1 MCGIFGLIVRHDS
14 NFRLDA
20 TRSVLDQLLI
30 RSETRGKDACGVALV
45 DDTGI
50 DVLKR
55 PIRAKDAVRTTDY
68 QQLVASFVQRAHAPL
83 MVMGHARMVTNGDSA
98 CHSNNQPVI
107 KHEMVC
113 LHNGI
118 IVNDA
123 ALWQTRSGME
133 RQFEVDTEVFLS
145 LIQQQREQ
153 GADLPKAFAAAF
165 SQLEGANT
173 MALVAAKAN
182 ALLLATSN
190 GSLYVAHSR
199 NQSEFIFG
207 SEAYILRQ
215 VMRHPAVAGL
225 FEGSSIR
232 QVKPGEAFAISF
244 DDLALKPLSLETPQT
259 NAVRLAPA
267 PEQRTIRD
275 HDKYEAAFKR
285 PKVASG
291 FSNVYGA
298 NDAFVQRVHDA
309 VAHLRRCSRCLL
321 PESFPFIRFD
331 ADGVCNYCHNYK
343 PYPFRG
349 HDALDKLVTPF
360 RSKNGTQDCLVP
372 VSGGRD
378 SSYGLHY
385 IKNVLGMNPVAY
397 TYDWGL
403 VTDLA
408 RRNISRMCGKLAVE
422 HILISA
428 NIRHKRENVRK
439 NVEAWLRKPEL
450 GTVPLFMAGDKQ
462 FFYYA
467 NMLKQ
472 EMNLGLVLFSMN
484 PLERTDF
491 KVGFTGIDE
500 TNRKQDKH
508 YALSLA
514 DRAQMLGYYG
524 RQFVTNP
531 AYLNSSLL
539 DSFGAFISYY
549 MIKKDYETLY
559 EYLRWDESE
568 IERTLID
575 EYDWETATDTDS
587 TWRIGDG
594 TAAFYNYIYY
604 VMAGFSENDTFHSNQ
619 IREGMITREEGLR
632 RIEQNNQPRYET
644 IRWYAHI
651 IGFDFEQAIAAINRA
666 PKRYP
671 FD

>member
-1 MCGIFGLIVRHDS
+1 
-14 NFRLDA
+14 
-20 TRSVLDQLLI
+20 
-30 RSETRGKDACGVALV
+30 
-45 DDTGI
+45 
-50 DVLKR
+50 
-55 PIRAKDAVRTTDY
+55 
-68 QQLVASFVQRAHAPL
+68 
-83 MVMGHARMVTNGDSA
+83 
-98 CHSNNQPVI
+98 
-107 KHEMVC
+107 
-113 LHNGI
+113 
-118 IVNDA
+118 
-123 ALWQTRSGME
+123 
-133 RQFEVDTEVFLS
+133 
-145 LIQQQREQ
+145 
-153 GADLPKAFAAAF
+153 
-165 SQLEGANT
+165 
-173 MALVAAKAN
+173 
-182 ALLLATSN
+182 
-190 GSLYVAHSR
+190 
-199 NQSEFIFG
+199 
-207 SEAYILRQ
+207 
-215 VMRHPAVAGL
+215 
-225 FEGSSIR
+225 
-232 QVKPGEAFAISF
+232 
-244 DDLALKPLSLETPQT
+244 
-259 NAVRLAPA
+259 
-267 PEQRTIRD
+267 
-275 HDKYEAAFKR
+275 
-285 PKVASG
+285 
-291 FSNVYGA
+291 
-298 NDAFVQRVHDA
+298 
-309 VAHLRRCSRCLL
+309 
-321 PESFPFIRFD
+321 
-331 ADGVCNYCHNYK
+331 
-343 PYPFRG
+343 
-349 HDALDKLVTPF
+349 
-360 RSKNGTQDCLVP
+360 
-372 VSGGRD
+372 
-378 SSYGLHY
+378 
-385 IKNVLGMNPVAY
+385 
-397 TYDWGL
+397 
-403 VTDLA
+403 
-408 RRNISRMCGKLAVE
+408 MCGKLAVE

-524 RQFVTNP
+524 KQFLTNP

-559 EYLRWDESE
+559 EYIRWDERE

-632 RIEQNNQPRYET
+632 RIEQSNQPRYET

-671 FD
+671 FG